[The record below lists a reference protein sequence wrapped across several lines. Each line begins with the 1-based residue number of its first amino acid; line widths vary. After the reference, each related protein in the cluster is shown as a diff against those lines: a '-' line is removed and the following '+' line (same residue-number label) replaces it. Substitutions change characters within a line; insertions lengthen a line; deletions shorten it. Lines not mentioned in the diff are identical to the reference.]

1 MFQIMNWS
9 LLGLGECLES
19 ENINIKLI
27 ENYQFKI
34 NLDPADENWFNKREQ
49 FQ

>member
-1 MFQIMNWS
+1 MFDIMKYTRI
-9 LLGLGECLES
+9 LGLEWFES

>member
-1 MFQIMNWS
+1 MS
-9 LLGLGECLES
+9 TGLLVITECFES
-19 ENINIKLI
+19 ENINIKSI